1 MYPIGIPALY
11 ATILWKNRELLN
23 PRIRHGAKFGSDGL
37 GEAATSSDGDAD
49 SSASAMALCVRSKGS
64 NVQTKNGYSRQEL
77 HELEELVE
85 ARRVHPE
92 LVPSMFLWKDF
103 GEVFCKAKT
112 GLHIIGNCTRFFFG
126 GTTSLG

>member
-11 ATILWKNRELLN
+11 ASILWKNRELLN
-23 PRIRHGAKFGSDGL
+23 PRIQYGAKVVPYGPD
-37 GEAATSSDGDAD
+37 EAPTSSDGDAD
-49 SSASAMALCVRSKGS
+49 ISPSDMALCTRGKG
-64 NVQTKNGYSRQEL
+64 VQTKNGYSRQEL

-103 GEVFCKAKT
+103 GETFCKDA
-112 GLHIIGNCTRFFFG
+112 
-126 GTTSLG
+126 LG